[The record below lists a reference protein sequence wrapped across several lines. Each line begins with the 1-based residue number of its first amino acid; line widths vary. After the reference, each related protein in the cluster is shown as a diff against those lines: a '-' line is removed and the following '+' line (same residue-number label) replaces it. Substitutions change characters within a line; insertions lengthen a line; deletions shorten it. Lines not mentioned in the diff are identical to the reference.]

1 MNIFVKNTQYFCI
14 YYLILS
20 YNDYIVKVQ
29 GRIFTKKVNSHIVT
43 ISTVKWTVFVYFN
56 SILLVQL
63 QGTGCDYMK
72 LNQAISKRL
81 TDLLSERNM
90 TQYRLYILSGVPK
103 STINNIVICAY
114 DSVKLR
120 IIHELCQGLNISI
133 TEFFNSPIFDEENLE
148 P

>member
-1 MNIFVKNTQYFCI
+1 MKNTQYFCI

>member
-1 MNIFVKNTQYFCI
+1 MKNTQYFCI

-29 GRIFTKKVNSHIVT
+29 GRIFTKKVNSHIAT

-72 LNQAISKRL
+72 LNQTISKRL

-90 TQYRLYILSGVPK
+90 TQYRLYIFSGVPK

-133 TEFFNSPIFDEENLE
+133 TEFFNSPLFEEENLE

>member
-1 MNIFVKNTQYFCI
+1 MTV
-14 YYLILS
+14 
-20 YNDYIVKVQ
+20 
-29 GRIFTKKVNSHIVT
+29 
-43 ISTVKWTVFVYFN
+43 STVKWTVFVYFD

-90 TQYRLYILSGVPK
+90 TRYRLYILSGVPK